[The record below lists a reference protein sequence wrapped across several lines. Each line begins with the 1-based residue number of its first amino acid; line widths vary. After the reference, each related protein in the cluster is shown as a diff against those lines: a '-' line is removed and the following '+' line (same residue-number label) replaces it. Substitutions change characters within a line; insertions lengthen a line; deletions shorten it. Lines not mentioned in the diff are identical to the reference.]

1 MLGARSDPTAPEA
14 RIAALPCW
22 QGPTQITPLGGGM
35 TNHNYLVQDAL
46 GRYAV
51 RLGHDLPAHGVM
63 RFNELAVAKAAHAA
77 GLSPQVVH
85 AQEGIMVSRFIEGRT
100 LAPADIQSPSYFAKV
115 VALVHQFHHL
125 TLQHLQ
131 GPVLMFWVFHVIR
144 SYANVLRA
152 APHNPLGERLLPL
165 VQQGALLEQ
174 QVGPVDIVLGHNDL
188 LAANFLD
195 DGQRLWLI
203 DFDYAG
209 FNSPLFDL
217 ANLSSNNGFD
227 AAQDQA
233 LLGQYFDTPHVSAQR
248 LQAFK
253 AMKQASLLR
262 EALWGAV
269 SQVSSN
275 IEFDYAGYTQ
285 DYLARLD
292 KEGAG

>member
-1 MLGARSDPTAPEA
+1 MSDSTLPEA
-14 RIAALPCW
+14 RIAALPYW
-22 QGPTQITPLGGGM
+22 QGRVAITPLGGGM
-35 TNHNYLVQDAL
+35 TNHNYHVQDAK

-63 RFNELAVAKAAHAA
+63 RFNELAVARAAHAA
-77 GLSPQVVH
+77 GLSPEVVH

-100 LAPADIQSPSYFAKV
+100 LTPSDIQNPLQFAKV
-115 VALVHQFHHL
+115 VQLIRQFHRA

-144 SYANVLRA
+144 SYANVLRI
-152 APHNPLGERLLPL
+152 APHNPLDARLEPL
-165 VQQGALLEQ
+165 VHLSAHLEQ

-227 AAQDQA
+227 AAQDQE
-233 LLGQYFDTPHVSAQR
+233 LLAQYFDTTHVAAQR

-269 SQVSSN
+269 SQITSR

-285 DYLARLD
+285 DYLTRLD
-292 KEGAG
+292 AERAG